1 MENILLLCGGD
12 GQEHQISLL
21 SKEFIK
27 SELLKLGF
35 NIIVSEIKNKQF
47 LTDGKVG
54 YFDKD
59 HNFNVDG
66 IVYKISCAIPCIHG
80 YPGETGDIQSFL
92 TMHNIPF
99 IGCDSEASRICFN
112 KVTTKLYFDAYN
124 IPNTPF
130 IIIASKDSD
139 YKDVA
144 LKAFDDFNQDVYVK
158 AASQGSSVGCYHV
171 TKKEDLLDSIVE
183 AFMFSNEVIIEKTIE
198 HRELE
203 IAAYE
208 INGKLKVSNPG
219 EIIIP
224 SDLFYTYDEKYSKD
238 SKTITTTEPKGLS
251 QETIDKMKAIAIKAF
266 KSLKL
271 RDLSRIDFFLT
282 KDNEIILNEIN
293 TFPGMTPISMFP
305 KLLEHEGDVFKD
317 FLKEAILR
325 AIANNK

>member
-66 IVYKISCAIPCIHG
+66 IAYKISCAIPCIHG

-183 AFMFSNEVIIEKTIE
+183 AFIFSNEVIIEKTIE